1 MSALWR
7 QITILRPGWLDLVEV
22 LIVAF
27 LLYRLLVL
35 LRRPRTM
42 QMFFGVVL
50 LAGVYVSA
58 RLLGFVLIRGILE
71 AAFQYG
77 AIAALVVFQ
86 PELRGAL
93 ARLGQNRMFRLF
105 NRLEGGQVIDEI
117 TEAVEQLSRNK
128 VGAILVLK
136 QDSPLDDYIESGQPL
151 DARVSSVLITTV
163 FTPYSPL
170 HDGAL
175 VIADDHIQAAGV
187 ILPLT
192 ETPLFDRTLGTR
204 HRAALGLAEETDAV
218 VIVVSEETSR
228 ISVAHQGHLDVG
240 ITPAR
245 LKEVLTGVVPEGAPP
260 LPAA

>member
-1 MSALWR
+1 MNALWR
-7 QITILRPGWLDLVEV
+7 QITFLRPGWGDLVEV

-27 LLYRLLVL
+27 LIYRLLLL

-50 LAGVYVSA
+50 LAGVYFGA
-58 RLLGFVLIRGILE
+58 RVFGFLLIRGLLE
-71 AAFQYG
+71 ALFQYG

-93 ARLGQNRMFRLF
+93 ARLGQNRMYRWF
-105 NRLEGGQVIDEI
+105 NRLEGTEVVDELA
-117 TEAVEQLSRNK
+117 ESVEQLSRNK
-128 VGAILVLK
+128 VGAILVLAGEA
-136 QDSPLDDYIESGQPL
+136 PLDDYIESGRPIE
-151 DARVSSVLITTV
+151 ARVSAHLIATI

-175 VIADDHIQAAGV
+175 IIVGDHIRAAGA

-192 ETPLFDRTLGTR
+192 ETPLLDKSLGTR
-204 HRAALGLAEETDAV
+204 HRAALGLSEETDAL

-228 ISVAHQGHLDVG
+228 VSIASRGNLEVG
-240 ITPAR
+240 VESER
-245 LKEVLTGVVPEGAPP
+245 LREVLSGVTSEAAAS
-260 LPAA
+260 LPAS

>member
-50 LAGVYVSA
+50 LGGVYVSA

-71 AAFQYG
+71 AVFQYG

-93 ARLGQNRMFRLF
+93 ARLGQNRMFQLF
-105 NRLEGGQVIDEI
+105 NRLEGSKVIDEI

-151 DARVSSVLITTV
+151 DARVSAVLITTV
-163 FTPYSPL
+163 FSPNSPL

-175 VIADDHIQAAGV
+175 VIADDQILAAGV

-204 HRAALGLAEETDAV
+204 HRAALGLVEETDAV
-218 VIVVSEETSR
+218 AIVVSEETSR

-245 LKEVLTGVVPEGAPP
+245 LKEVLTGVVPEGASP
-260 LPAA
+260 LPPG